1 MALLKENSCLDI
13 EYINNLP
20 LNEWAK
26 VIQNLTKKQFNE
38 YFSNQPINENKECPR
53 YILINYSME
62 EEKGVDALQFL
73 NKMKNKYGVK

>member
-1 MALLKENSCLDI
+1 MALLKEDGSLDI

-26 VIQNLTKKQFNE
+26 VIQKLTKKQFNE
-38 YFSNQPINENKECPR
+38 YFSNQPINENKEYPR